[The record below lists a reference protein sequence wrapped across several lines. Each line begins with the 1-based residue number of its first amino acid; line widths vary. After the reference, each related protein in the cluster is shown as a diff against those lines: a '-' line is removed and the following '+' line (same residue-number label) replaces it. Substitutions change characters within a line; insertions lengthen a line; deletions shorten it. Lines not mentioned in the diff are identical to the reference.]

1 LDFLGFGTFFEY
13 MRPSLGPFGA
23 ALVMALLLTPL
34 FRWLAPYVGF
44 VDKPNARKVH
54 STPTAL
60 LGGLAIFL
68 AFMTAVVHYVSFTD
82 KALWGIVAGAAILA
96 LVGLWDDR
104 KGLSPLAR
112 LLVQVAVASSVVIFF
127 DLSAVFLKTP
137 WLNIPFTIFWIVGIT
152 NAFNLLDNM
161 DGLSAGLA
169 FIAAAAFAILAL
181 RKPPVSELSLR
192 VGMVSAAMAGASL
205 GFLPYN
211 LRSAR
216 IFMGDAGSL
225 VLGFVMATVAIW
237 GSWRSPSAATSVAIP
252 LLVLAYP
259 IFDTTLVVLFRWKRG
274 QPIHQGG
281 KDHSSHRLVN
291 LGLSKNEAVFVI
303 HLLALCFAINAML
316 ISGGTF
322 RGAIMAMIM
331 GAILFLVFGII
342 MSKAKIE

>member
-1 LDFLGFGTFFEY
+1 MAL
-13 MRPSLGPFGA
+13 A
-23 ALVMALLLTPL
+23 AALLLTPV
-34 FRWLAPYVGF
+34 FRWLAPYLGF

-54 STPTAL
+54 SQPTSL
-60 LGGLAIFL
+60 LGGMAIFL
-68 AFMTAVVHYVSFTD
+68 AFLAAVVYNVSFAD
-82 KALWGIVAGAAILA
+82 KALAGIVAGAAVLA
-96 LVGLWDDR
+96 VVGLWDDR
-104 KGLSPLAR
+104 WGMSPLAR
-112 LLVQVAVASSVVIFF
+112 LLVQVAVAASVVVFF
-127 DLSAVFLKTP
+127 DLSASFLPTP

-169 FIAAAAFAILAL
+169 FIAAAAFVVLAL
-181 RKPPVSELSLR
+181 RKPPVTELNLR
-192 VGMVSAAMAGASL
+192 VAIVSAAMAGAAL

-225 VLGFVMATVAIW
+225 VLGFVLSTVAIW
-237 GSWRSPSAATSVAIP
+237 GNWRSPSVATSIAIP

-274 QPIHQGG
+274 QPIYQGG

-291 LGLSKNEAVFVI
+291 LGLSKTEAVFVI
-303 HLLALCFAINAML
+303 HLIALCFAIIAL
-316 ISGGTF
+316 IIAGSTP
-322 RGAIMAMIM
+322 RGAFMSMVMA
-331 GAILFLVFGII
+331 AILFLAFGII

>member
-1 LDFLGFGTFFEY
+1 
-13 MRPSLGPFGA
+13 MRPSAWPFLVALGA
-23 ALVMALLLTPL
+23 ALLLTPCL
-34 FRWLAPYVGF
+34 RWLAPRIGF
-44 VDKPNARKVH
+44 VDNPNARKVH
-54 STPTAL
+54 AAPTAL
-60 LGGLAIFL
+60 LGGMAIFVAFL
-68 AFMTAVVHYVSFTD
+68 AAVVMSVSFAD
-82 KALWGIVAGAAILA
+82 KALVGIVTGATILA

-104 KGLSPLAR
+104 WGMSPLAR
-112 LLVQVAVASSVVIFF
+112 LSVQIAVAAGVVIFF
-127 DLSAVFLKTP
+127 DLSASFLQTP

-169 FIAAAAFAILAL
+169 FIAAAAFTVLAL
-181 RKPPVSELSLR
+181 RKPPVSELNLR
-192 VGMVSAAMAGASL
+192 VAIVSASMMGATL

-225 VLGFVMATVAIW
+225 VLGFVLSTMAIW
-237 GSWRSPSAATSVAIP
+237 GNWRGPSVATSIAIP

-274 QPIHQGG
+274 QPIYHGG

-303 HLLALCFAINAML
+303 HLVALCFAIIAMM
-316 ISGGTF
+316 IAGGTP
-322 RGAIMAMIM
+322 RGAFMAMVM
-331 GAILFLVFGII
+331 AAILFLAFGII
-342 MSKAKIE
+342 MSKARVE